1 MVLGLLMT
9 KYLLMWTRALEFKI
23 TILTLTKQTRIE
35 ELPIFMFVYISAL
48 IDYFNLPPYY
58 SLL

>member
-23 TILTLTKQTRIE
+23 TILTLTNKLE
-35 ELPIFMFVYISAL
+35 
-48 IDYFNLPPYY
+48 
-58 SLL
+58 